1 MAIILQ
7 QDSLINAQ
15 ATEKQIQ
22 VQNYKI
28 FSKLRKFYL
37 DFFLNAAEYDGESK
51 RISQIFA

>member
-7 QDSLINAQ
+7 QDSPTNAQ
-15 ATEKQIQ
+15 ATERQTQ

-37 DFFLNAAEYDGESK
+37 DFFLNATEYDGEFK

>member
-7 QDSLINAQ
+7 QDSPTNAQ
-15 ATEKQIQ
+15 ATERQTQ

-37 DFFLNAAEYDGESK
+37 DFFLNAAEYDGEFK